1 MMSNRYKL
9 VQEERDAYILLQG
22 NLSSQLRKV
31 IKEKDVL
38 NNGIESFQ
46 KRIQSTLDQLRTF
59 LVRNLLY
66 TARDTES
73 MDIDE
78 CLAHIGRA
86 CGLAKDSEV
95 YANRNILASRLQ
107 AAVNAETVMRQSQ
120 ELSRAESKLET
131 VHNQLAEMTQCME
144 RERRGRIES
153 EAAVVE
159 AKFVATQAL
168 KALEK
173 SHIELGIVS
182 EERRKLADQR
192 KVLLKEIK
200 LSRNAFEEVGVGYD
214 QLLLLFFYRITCLQ
228 HHSSSST

>member
-1 MMSNRYKL
+1 
-9 VQEERDAYILLQG
+9 
-22 NLSSQLRKV
+22 
-31 IKEKDVL
+31 
-38 NNGIESFQ
+38 
-46 KRIQSTLDQLRTF
+46 
-59 LVRNLLY
+59 
-66 TARDTES
+66 

>member
-144 RERRGRIES
+144 R
-153 EAAVVE
+153 
-159 AKFVATQAL
+159 AKRANRV
-168 KALEK
+168 
-173 SHIELGIVS
+173 
-182 EERRKLADQR
+182 
-192 KVLLKEIK
+192 
-200 LSRNAFEEVGVGYD
+200 
-214 QLLLLFFYRITCLQ
+214 
-228 HHSSSST
+228 

>member
-9 VQEERDAYILLQG
+9 VQEERDAYMLLQG

-95 YANRNILASRLQ
+95 YANQNVSASRLQ

-168 KALEK
+168 EK